1 MNRKVNQE
9 GGEEGT
15 GQTDT
20 HIKLNLE
27 RILPFFYN
35 SGTSQ
40 GRGSLHKGAVSR
52 DFLPLLLN
60 SSANIFSFLQ
70 KTCVPVVVD
79 TVPLIKRFSAYNS
92 TEIFLKMSFAS
103 KCPISVLLIKE
114 LDLLF
119 KKKPLFPTPRCYTSE
134 TMIFMMQ
141 KVWKARTVAKFVY
154 SLFIRG
160 PYMVV
165 DILFV

>member
-1 MNRKVNQE
+1 MNQPKPLNRKVNQE

-92 TEIFLKMSFAS
+92 TEIYLKMSFAS
-103 KCPISVLLIKE
+103 KCPISVLLIN
-114 LDLLF
+114 L
-119 KKKPLFPTPRCYTSE
+119 
-134 TMIFMMQ
+134 
-141 KVWKARTVAKFVY
+141 AREV
-154 SLFIRG
+154 
-160 PYMVV
+160 P
-165 DILFV
+165 ILFQDFLLQGIRSSFLKKTAFPNPAMLYK